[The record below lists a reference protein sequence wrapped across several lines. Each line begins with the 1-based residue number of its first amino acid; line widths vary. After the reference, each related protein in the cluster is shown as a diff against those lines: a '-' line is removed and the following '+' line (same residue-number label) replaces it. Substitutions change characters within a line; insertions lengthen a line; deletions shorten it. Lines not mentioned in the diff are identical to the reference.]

1 MVATIEMP
9 QVDTA
14 PTQGDTATVLAAAK
28 AKLAECK
35 AVVDDWQAKYQQME
49 AETTSIERE
58 AGERVLSGTLVADA
72 GALIAAQRSA
82 VAAIQRAL
90 DAAKRDREQ
99 AFIVMQRA
107 KAADLQRRAAALE
120 AVADRQRARF
130 AALVDEIKAQD
141 GFCAVTWRSGQLDDV
156 HGLLV
161 EAANATGDAARR
173 EAQLNRQHQVVS

>member
-107 KAADLQRRAAALE
+107 KAADLWKLWPTASGRGLQRWWTKSKHKMASALSRG
-120 AVADRQRARF
+120 ARDNWMMCMGCSSRRQMLRETP
-130 AALVDEIKAQD
+130 LDVK
-141 GFCAVTWRSGQLDDV
+141 RS
-156 HGLLV
+156 
-161 EAANATGDAARR
+161 
-173 EAQLNRQHQVVS
+173 